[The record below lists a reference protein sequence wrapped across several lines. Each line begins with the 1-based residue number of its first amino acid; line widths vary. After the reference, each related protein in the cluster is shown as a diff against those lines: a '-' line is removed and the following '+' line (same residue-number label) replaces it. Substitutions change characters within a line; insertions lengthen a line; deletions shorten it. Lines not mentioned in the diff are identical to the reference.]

1 LVKDNSI
8 LIVFIK
14 KQSNIGSIAAPP
26 YKTIATDLKEVGWV
40 IIRVERSFMLLG
52 NPLVQFFR

>member
-14 KQSNIGSIAAPP
+14 KQSDTGAIAAPL
-26 YKTIATDLKEVGWV
+26 YKTIAIDLKEVGWV